1 MASNLTTGAFSCRY
15 CSNSSSVRALPES
28 ARRTT
33 GRLPVRS
40 WIISASTRGSSTLSS
55 IWRPALTWTVMPSS
69 PKVTGSDLSR
79 KPLTGIPFSF
89 NSSII
94 RRTASGVMFGVGKVA
109 ADLQLIPG
117 EHLGKGRTKTPAQR
131 LIQGFSTAQA
141 DDDLSFCAV
150 KLHAVHKH
158 TANAAQNC
166 WSAVNCGQTWV
177 TNGFKW
183 GYLTSGCRDKASS
196 EGLRPQARVGVQ
208 PP

>member
-1 MASNLTTGAFSCRY
+1 MRVVPGLEALPLGHIRAFFPHDLEVDGAGVVGDGGKINLAAAALDLGSKDVAPDRDLAAVAQIVEAAGVGGLELLAVEQLDRLVREGETFNRKVGRCLLGLELDNGAFSCRY

-40 WIISASTRGSSTLSS
+40 WIISASTRGSSTLSR

-94 RRTASGVMFGVGKVA
+94 RRTASGVMFG
-109 ADLQLIPG
+109 
-117 EHLGKGRTKTPAQR
+117 
-131 LIQGFSTAQA
+131 
-141 DDDLSFCAV
+141 
-150 KLHAVHKH
+150 
-158 TANAAQNC
+158 
-166 WSAVNCGQTWV
+166 
-177 TNGFKW
+177 
-183 GYLTSGCRDKASS
+183 
-196 EGLRPQARVGVQ
+196 
-208 PP
+208 